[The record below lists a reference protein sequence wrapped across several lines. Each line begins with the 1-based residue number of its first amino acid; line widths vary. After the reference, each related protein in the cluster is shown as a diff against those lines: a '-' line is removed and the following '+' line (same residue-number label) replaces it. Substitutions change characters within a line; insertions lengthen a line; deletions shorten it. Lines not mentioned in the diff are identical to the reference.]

1 MGASELGS
9 DSQSVPDLHRFL
21 PPSLALPQLETLQMS
36 PQRPPPS
43 SRHGPTT
50 LSPKTS
56 FRRCPRRTLT
66 ARKGF
71 LATRPVGHTPLPH
84 PALHTLVEGD
94 PGEDITVLQRVGWG
108 RKGLSTRP
116 LVTPWLEGTNRGR
129 VSALGP
135 GGGHGSALGPRGGS
149 WQTDIFRI
157 TLSVKP
163 ADPSYGIHSRALGTS
178 EGGTGLHRARRH
190 KDLTRLPFG
199 AP

>member
-1 MGASELGS
+1 M
-9 DSQSVPDLHRFL
+9 
-21 PPSLALPQLETLQMS
+21 
-36 PQRPPPS
+36 
-43 SRHGPTT
+43 
-50 LSPKTS
+50 
-56 FRRCPRRTLT
+56 
-66 ARKGF
+66 
-71 LATRPVGHTPLPH
+71 
-84 PALHTLVEGD
+84 
-94 PGEDITVLQRVGWG
+94 VLQHVGWG

-135 GGGHGSALGPRGGS
+135 GGGHGSALGPRGGL